1 MSFLFSHL
9 DEYILCCYAEKA
21 VPGVRCISPKD
32 EFSSCSDLMKN
43 KGVQICV
50 WILGLTALVGNLL
63 VILMRVF
70 VKEDNKVHSFLL
82 TNLAISDLLMGVYLL
97 IIAIK
102 DVQWQGEY
110 FKHDVNWRSG
120 LTCAFTG
127 ILSMAS
133 SEVSVLMLTLIT
145 TDRLICIVFPFK
157 MQRMNRKCAYV
168 IVGGIWIFGIMISII
183 PTLGFDYFFDKK
195 REVGFY
201 GKSAV
206 CLPLQLSTERQA
218 GWEYAVGIFIILNFV
233 SFIYILTAYTAMF
246 FSVKGVAKQVR
257 STNMKRES
265 KMARR
270 MMFIVLTDF
279 LCWMPV
285 IVIGL
290 LSLLGKFHDPEKQA
304 YVWIAVF
311 VLPVN
316 SALNPILYTF
326 STPLVKR
333 KVGEHTDSLTSFLER
348 TVCRWK
354 RKPGVLSGTLSK
366 GVFERRTS
374 TGSDVNQ
381 KWTFLYSWVVEWF
394 CSNPGTDHLCK
405 TKDI

>member
-1 MSFLFSHL
+1 M
-9 DEYILCCYAEKA
+9 
-21 VPGVRCISPKD
+21 PGVRCISPKD

-63 VILMRVF
+63 VILLRVF

-97 IIAIK
+97 IIAFK

-127 ILSMAS
+127 VLSMAS
-133 SEVSVLMLTLIT
+133 SEISVLMLTLIT

-157 MQRMNRKCAYV
+157 MRRINRKRSFI
-168 IVGGIWIFGIMISII
+168 IVGGIWVFGTMISII

-195 REVGFY
+195 RDVGFY

-218 GWEYAVGIFIILNFV
+218 GWEYAVSIFIILNFV
-233 SFIYILTAYTAMF
+233 SFMYILTAYTAMYLR
-246 FSVKGVAKQVR
+246 VKGVAKQVR

-270 MMFIVLTDF
+270 MMLIVLTDF
-279 LCWMPV
+279 LCWMPI

-326 STPLVKR
+326 STPRVKR
-333 KVGEHTDSLTSFLER
+333 KVGEHIDSLISFLKR
-348 TVCRWK
+348 TM
-354 RKPGVLSGTLSK
+354 
-366 GVFERRTS
+366 RRPKT
-374 TGSDVNQ
+374 TQGMLLGNLFNKQRCFLATHVNR
-381 KWTFLYSWVVEWF
+381 KWTFLYTWAVQWF
-394 CSNPGTDHLCK
+394 CSNPRANRLYK
-405 TKDI
+405 TADIEQYK

>member
-1 MSFLFSHL
+1 
-9 DEYILCCYAEKA
+9 
-21 VPGVRCISPKD
+21 
-32 EFSSCSDLMKN
+32 MKN
-43 KGVQICV
+43 KAVQVCI
-50 WILGLTALVGNLL
+50 WILALTALVGNIF
-63 VILMRVF
+63 VILMRMI

-110 FKHDVNWRSG
+110 FKHDITWRSG

-127 ILSMAS
+127 VLSMAS
-133 SEVSVLMLTLIT
+133 SEVSVLMLTVIT

-157 MQRMNRKCAYV
+157 IRRMNRKFAYV
-168 IVGGIWIFGIMISII
+168 IVGGVWIFGTMMSII
-183 PTLGFDYFFDKK
+183 PTFGFDYFFDK
-195 REVGFY
+195 RRNVGFY

-218 GWEYAVGIFIILNFV
+218 GWEYAVGIFIVLNFV
-233 SFIYILTAYTAMF
+233 SFIYILIAYVVMF
-246 FSVKGVAKQVR
+246 FTVKGVSKQVR
-257 STNMKRES
+257 STNMNRES

-285 IVIGL
+285 IIIGL

-316 SALNPILYTF
+316 SSLNPILYTF
-326 STPLVKR
+326 STPLVRR
-333 KVGEHTDSLTSFLER
+333 KVGEQTDSITSFLER
-348 TVCRWK
+348 TVRRPK
-354 RKPGVLSGTLSK
+354 RTPGLLF
-366 GVFERRTS
+366 VFSSFVRDTE
-374 TGSDVNQ
+374 
-381 KWTFLYSWVVEWF
+381 FLCNYKKNCTCLRE
-394 CSNPGTDHLCK
+394 
-405 TKDI
+405 II

>member
-97 IIAIK
+97 VIAIK

-133 SEVSVLMLTLIT
+133 SEISVLMLTLIT

-168 IVGGIWIFGIMISII
+168 IVGSIWIFGILISII
-183 PTLGFDYFFDKK
+183 PTLGLDYFFDKK
-195 REVGFY
+195 RNVGFY

-348 TVCRWK
+348 TVWRRK
-354 RKPGVLSGTLSK
+354 RNPGVLSGTLSK
-366 GVFERRTS
+366 GVFERRR
-374 TGSDVNQ
+374 
-381 KWTFLYSWVVEWF
+381 K
-394 CSNPGTDHLCK
+394 
-405 TKDI
+405 

>member
-1 MSFLFSHL
+1 MIVA
-9 DEYILCCYAEKA
+9 EYANI
-21 VPGVRCISPKD
+21 
-32 EFSSCSDLMKN
+32 F
-43 KGVQICV
+43 
-50 WILGLTALVGNLL
+50 
-63 VILMRVF
+63 F
-70 VKEDNKVHSFLL
+70 
-82 TNLAISDLLMGVYLL
+82 
-97 IIAIK
+97 
-102 DVQWQGEY
+102 DVQYGIGESLY
-110 FKHDVNWRSG
+110 SYRRFRRLP

-133 SEVSVLMLTLIT
+133 SEISVLMLTLIT

-168 IVGGIWIFGIMISII
+168 IVGGIWSFGIMISII
-183 PTLGFDYFFDKK
+183 PTLGLDYFFDKK
-195 REVGFY
+195 RNVGFY

-290 LSLLGKFHDPEKQA
+290 LSLFGKFHDPEKQA

-333 KVGEHTDSLTSFLER
+333 KVGEHTDSLTTFLER
-348 TVCRWK
+348 TVWRRK
-354 RKPGVLSGTLSK
+354 RNPGVLSGTLSK

-374 TGSDVNQ
+374 TRSG
-381 KWTFLYSWVVEWF
+381 LF
-394 CSNPGTDHLCK
+394 CILG
-405 TKDI
+405 